1 MEPLFPLATSRQRLY
16 ISALTL
22 REMQGVQIVQM
33 PMRQSVN
40 PMDALQ
46 SILQIRYVQS
56 FL

>member
-46 SILQIRYVQS
+46 SILQIRCVQF